1 MFVGHFGV
9 GFAAKRVAPRVS
21 MGTLLVSVQWADLI
35 WPLLL
40 LAGVEHVRIVPG
52 LMAASALEFIDYPVS
67 HSLVALAGWGILLG
81 SAVLLSRRD
90 IRAAAVVFAGVV
102 SHWFLDVLMHRADVP
117 VGLRG
122 PYVGLGLWNSV
133 PATLLVEGGLYAAGI
148 TIYLRSTRPTDRIGS
163 WSFGIL
169 VALLAAL
176 WVAAL
181 FGPPPPD
188 TKTLALSGLS
198 GWLLVPWAY
207 WIDRHRT
214 SAPLNRPR
222 A

>member
-1 MFVGHFGV
+1 MFVGHFGA
-9 GFAAKRVAPRVS
+9 GFAAKSVASRVS
-21 MGTLLVSVQWADLI
+21 LGTLLVSVQWADLI

-52 LMAASALEFIDYPVS
+52 LVATSALEFTDYPVS
-67 HSLVALAGWGILLG
+67 HSLVALVGWGILVG
-81 SAVLLSRRD
+81 GAVLLSRRD
-90 IRAAAVVFAGVV
+90 IRAAGVVFAGVV
-102 SHWFLDVLMHRADVP
+102 SHWFLDVLMHRPDVP
-117 VGLRG
+117 IGPRG

-148 TIYLRSTRPTDRIGS
+148 AIYLRTTRPTDRIGS

-188 TKTLALSGLS
+188 VRTLGWSSLL

-214 SAPLNRPR
+214 FAPLNRPR